1 MFQYVKE
8 KLNKKCVIIACLHF
22 ILTFFTDTLIFDYS
36 LSDFSSL
43 LQAGKSL
50 LAIGSKVAFFFILIF
65 IWHGLFYL
73 FTKANRKFV
82 KYTLIYLGI
91 MTLLLLLTYPG
102 IFRMDEF
109 GILFTAQVVFPE
121 FWQNYLTSIF
131 YIISMML
138 FPVPAGIVFVQC
150 ICISLIV
157 GYLIYRIEKCGFIKG
172 KMVYLMY
179 IPFLLFPILDSNL
192 YPMRMSLYAFLELL
206 MLAELVI
213 AKLKKEAFTK
223 LRLVCLALLGAFI
236 ICWRTEAIYYLVAF
250 PVCFVV
256 LFFKETSKKTKTR
269 FVILLLAF
277 SMMLYIP
284 QKVGDKLLNG
294 NKYALTGMVLP
305 LAPLLTACYEGEKVA
320 SEPQDRKELNEIL
333 DIMDQVVNVELIVK
347 GYKEGRTGISMF
359 WSEAD
364 FERSYN
370 DAQFAAFKS
379 AYYDLIFRYPE
390 VFLQE
395 RVETFIQSGDLL
407 ENTTEIYDTTDV
419 PNHERFRNMWG
430 NQALNKELRKKVISI
445 LELRQNDNYHE
456 KMPAYGLVYH
466 VTIPLCFLLVIL
478 IGLMVKKKWD
488 LALLLAAHL
497 CKVPLIFLTAP
508 SRLFMYYYPV
518 YLLGAVLTWIFILV
532 ISDSLIKR
540 KKSGKLYK
548 QQK

>member
-8 KLNKKCVIIACLHF
+8 KLNKKCVILASLHWV
-22 ILTFFTDTLIFDYS
+22 ISFFTDSLIFDYS

-65 IWHGLFYL
+65 MWHGLFYF

-91 MTLLLLLTYPG
+91 MTILLLLTYPG

-121 FWQNYLTSIF
+121 FWQNYLTSVF

-138 FPVPAGIVFVQC
+138 FPVPAGIVFTQC
-150 ICISLIV
+150 ICISLVV
-157 GYLIYRIEKCGFIKG
+157 GYLIYRIEAAGFIKG

-179 IPFLLFPILDSNL
+179 VPFLLFPILDSNL

-206 MLAELVI
+206 MLAEFVI
-213 AKLKKEAFTK
+213 AKIKKESFSK
-223 LRLVCLALLGAFI
+223 LRLVCLALLGALI

-256 LFFKETSKKTKTR
+256 LFFKETTKKTKIR

-277 SMMLYIP
+277 SMVLYIP
-284 QKVGDKLLNG
+284 QKVGDKLRNG

-320 SEPQDRKELNEIL
+320 SEPQERKELNEIL
-333 DIMDQVVNVELIVK
+333 DIMDQVVNVELIVN

-364 FERSYN
+364 FERNYN
-370 DAQFAAFKS
+370 DAQFATFKS
-379 AYYDLIFRYPE
+379 AYYGLILRYPE

-395 RVETFIQSGDLL
+395 RVETFLQSGDLL

-445 LELRQNDNYHE
+445 LELRQKDNYDE

-466 VTIPLCFLLVIL
+466 VTIPLCFLLLLL

-518 YLLGAVLTWIFILV
+518 YLLGVVVVWILILV
-532 ISDSLIKR
+532 EGTTFFT
-540 KKSGKLYK
+540 KKNK
-548 QQK
+548 